1 MCTTAGNG
9 GAGDGESP
17 SASSCW
23 LTKKTAP
30 SKKQR
35 VPKRGPGVAEL
46 EKILREQGDHKK
58 ASTTS
63 DVAVVPPPPHP
74 PSPSPPPAAA
84 AGSSLP
90 SSPPPPLSSSATKT
104 PAFPPRSQLYSFL
117 PQPTSWNPGESSHDA
132 GNCSKSEFRFP
143 FSPLLGSNGSSD
155 QQAVPSPVF
164 FQRSQQHSSCPAMMN
179 LFPQNSS
186 AAEPPS
192 NQTALYRRSPV
203 SLPEE
208 DTPSVS
214 FKVSGSSFLFESSNL
229 FPHILNRPP
238 SLTNF
243 HCFLFSFWVYVK
255 MVGTKR
261 SCPYTMDVPQIPVFR
276 YQVPSYLPQVTESV
290 STFSPGSHYNANY
303 RGQSSS
309 YPCEEQSSRR
319 WSGNSN
325 SKDPAF
331 AEGQGSFV
339 LLGCP
344 TTTTRIPKQQHLNF
358 NPPMPHQET
367 NRTMDRPAN
376 KLPFYSFIVPEDE
389 GGQQEMDQAET
400 ELSFVSGR
408 EMTRGD
414 EGLDLSLKL

>member
-58 ASTTS
+58 ATTTS

-74 PSPSPPPAAA
+74 PSPPPAAA
-84 AGSSLP
+84 ACSSLP
-90 SSPPPPLSSSATKT
+90 SSPPPPPLSSSASKT

-203 SLPEE
+203 SWPEE
-208 DTPSVS
+208 DTPS
-214 FKVSGSSFLFESSNL
+214 
-229 FPHILNRPP
+229 
-238 SLTNF
+238 
-243 HCFLFSFWVYVK
+243 

-261 SCPYTMDVPQIPVFR
+261 SCPYTMDIPQIPVFR

-290 STFSPGSHYNANY
+290 STFSLGSHYNANY

-309 YPCEEQSSRR
+309 YPNDEQSSRR

-331 AEGQGSFV
+331 AEGQGGFV

-344 TTTTRIPKQQHLNF
+344 TTTRISKQQHLNI
-358 NPPMPHQET
+358 NPPTPCQEMKK
-367 NRTMDRPAN
+367 TMDRPAN